1 MSIGAETM
9 PSHVTGT
16 EPADAA
22 APKRRAKR
30 GPLPQDILD
39 PAPDWRELSLTEVD
53 DARARILQQPD
64 ERWSSDPS
72 ALLALAASYR
82 YTLSPNPFTA
92 LAYLD
97 AADALLDDDDPAEAF
112 VLSRL
117 LRAGNARSLG
127 RLEAALAG
135 TGTAEEAARSAR
147 IALPVS
153 IELQAAAIVE
163 SGICLTLLGRLDEAR
178 ARLTHGMRLETSR
191 WHPAGHVEGLGC
203 YALLEFLL
211 GHPAAARAAV
221 ARAGVHAGES
231 VLAGHLSTAPYL
243 VVAALIELEAG
254 RVEKA
259 ESIVDAVWDAANG
272 SEYEPLGHFVR
283 ASALASRAR
292 WHDALD
298 ALQDMQLGLR
308 AWENPGLL
316 RSLHDALRA
325 SVLITQGEGGPARQL
340 ITRLHEDEHHA
351 LCPQRLL
358 ARLEIAAGDFT
369 AALEAI
375 EPCIALGD
383 DHAPLTHVYVD
394 VLWAAAH
401 DGLGDVHAAATAFDR
416 ALDAAARNDS
426 RRPFASV
433 PPERLRRLLAEA
445 RKRDLPEHS
454 ARLVE
459 QLSLEVPAEQS
470 GAEFVSPL
478 SARERIVLNH
488 IIAGHSARQISAQ
501 LRVSPNTI
509 KTQVRSVYRKL
520 GASNRHEAIERARSF
535 GLTG

>member
-1 MSIGAETM
+1 MS
-9 PSHVTGT
+9 SHVTGT
-16 EPADAA
+16 EAADAA

-30 GPLPQDILD
+30 APLPQDILD
-39 PAPDWRELSLTEVD
+39 FPPDWREIPLAELESVRT
-53 DARARILQQPD
+53 RILQQPD
-64 ERWSSDPS
+64 ERWSSEPS
-72 ALLALAASYR
+72 ALLSLAASHR
-82 YTLSPNPFTA
+82 YTSDPNPFTA

-97 AADALLDDDDPAEAF
+97 AADALLDDDDPVEAF

-117 LRAGNARSLG
+117 LRAGNARALG
-127 RLEAALAG
+127 RLDAALAD
-135 TGTAEEAARSAR
+135 TAAAEEAAKSAQ
-147 IALPVS
+147 IALPVA

-163 SGICLTLLGRLDEAR
+163 SGICLTLLGKLGVAR
-178 ARLTHGMRLETSR
+178 GRLTHGMRLETSR

-203 YALLEFLL
+203 FALLEFLL
-211 GHPAAARAAV
+211 GHPAAARGAV
-221 ARAGVHAGES
+221 ARAGVQAEEAQ
-231 VLAGHLSTAPYL
+231 LQGHLSTTPYL
-243 VVAALIELEAG
+243 VVATMIELEAG
-254 RVEKA
+254 RVDAA
-259 ESIVDAVWDAANG
+259 EAIVDTVWEAATG
-272 SEYEPLGHFVR
+272 SEYEPLAHYVR
-283 ASALASRAR
+283 ASVLSARAR

-308 AWENPGLL
+308 EWDDAGLFQ
-316 RSLHDALRA
+316 SLHDAERA

-340 ITRLHEDEHHA
+340 IKRLQDDEHHA

-358 ARLEIAAGDFT
+358 ARLEIAAGDFP
-369 AALEAI
+369 AALEAT

-383 DHAPLTHVYVD
+383 DHAPHTHIYVD

-401 DGLGDVHAAATAFDR
+401 DGLGDLHAAAAAFDR
-416 ALDAAARNDS
+416 ALDAAARNDL
-426 RRPFASV
+426 RRAFASI
-433 PPERLRRLLAEA
+433 PPERLARLLAEA
-445 RKRDLPEHS
+445 RKRELPLHS

-459 QLSLEVPAEQS
+459 QLASDVPPEQS

-535 GLTG
+535 GLTA